1 MDKKEF
7 LEKEIEKLLE
17 EIKHLRYTL
26 EEKEKE
32 LQLDYDLLA
41 KQK

>member
-1 MDKKEF
+1 MDKKI
-7 LEKEIEKLLE
+7 LEEEIERLLE

-32 LQLDYDLLA
+32 LQLDYDILA
-41 KQK
+41 KLK